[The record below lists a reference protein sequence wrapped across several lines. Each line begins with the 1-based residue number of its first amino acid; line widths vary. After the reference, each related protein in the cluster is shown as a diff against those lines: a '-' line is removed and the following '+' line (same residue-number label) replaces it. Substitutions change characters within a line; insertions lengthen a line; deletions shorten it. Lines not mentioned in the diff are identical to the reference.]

1 MSPIQYNEIEKIRLI
16 DLPLLPAG
24 VLMKWLAKKPSWMQ
38 QRVLKQLT
46 LMN

>member
-1 MSPIQYNEIEKIRLI
+1 MSPIQYSEIGKIRLI
-16 DLPLLPAG
+16 DIPLLPAG
-24 VLMKWLAKKPSWMQ
+24 ILMKWLVTRPSWMQ